1 MAKYIKLSDAVDKF
15 VEANARSFCTDQ
27 IVYLLNRVNCI
38 EMNTGEWEHKE
49 VIWGEEAKA
58 VEEWQSARC
67 SNCGRY
73 HTTPYHYYFN
83 DYDFC
88 PHCGAWMKGGNDS
101 RGENDYERAIEQ
113 MEHDTLYE
121 STYNPEDGS
130 M

>member
-15 VEANARSFCTDQ
+15 IETNARSFCTDQ
-27 IVYLLNRVNCI
+27 IVYMLNRVECI

-49 VIWGEEAKA
+49 VIWGEEVKA

-73 HTTPYHYYFN
+73 HTTPYQYCFY

-88 PHCGAWMKGGNDS
+88 PNCGADM
-101 RGENDYERAIEQ
+101 RATERR
-113 MEHDTLYE
+113 Y
-121 STYNPEDGS
+121 
-130 M
+130 